1 MRLARACRR
10 LIGVARSRSVVVA
23 GAGIGGLTASLALA
37 RAGFRVV
44 VLDQAERLEE
54 AGAGIQLSPNATA
67 ILTALGLADGLK
79 SRVVAPEAIHILRC
93 RDASTIV
100 RVPLGDDARAA
111 PYWVIHRAD
120 LQSALLEAL
129 AGVPDIELVL
139 GHKVEDVAVHRNGIT
154 AVARSRAGMR
164 DEHGIALV
172 GADGIWSTVRGTLG
186 LIRPPSFGHRTAWRA
201 VVPIDR
207 VPAPCREPSTFLWLG
222 PDAHLVHYPVK
233 AGTALNIVAIVR
245 DEFAQPG
252 WSAPAAR
259 ADLLARFSTWASTAR
274 ALLAVPDRWVK
285 WALFDRPPTWRWGK
299 GPVTLLGDAAHPMLP
314 FLAQGGAMAIEDAA
328 ALARCLE
335 GVTDAPD
342 AALRRY
348 ERLRRRRTA
357 RVQRQ
362 ARQNGVVYHLRG
374 PTALA
379 RDLALKA
386 MGGRGLLA
394 HYDWLYDW
402 RTA

>member
-1 MRLARACRR
+1 
-10 LIGVARSRSVVVA
+10 VARSRSVVVA

-54 AGAGIQLSPNATA
+54 SGAGIQLSPNATA
-67 ILTALGLADGLK
+67 ILTALGLADRLK
-79 SRVVAPEAIHILRC
+79 PRVVAPEAIHILRS

-100 RVPLGDDARAA
+100 RVPLGRGAPGAA

-120 LQSALLEAL
+120 LQSTLLEAS
-129 AGVPDIELVL
+129 ATVPDIELGL
-139 GHKVEDVAVHRNGIT
+139 GYKVEDVAVHRNGVT
-154 AVARSRAGMR
+154 VVARGRAGMR
-164 DEHGIALV
+164 DEHGIALI
-172 GADGIWSTVRGTLG
+172 GADGLWSTVRKTLG
-186 LIRPPSFGHRTAWRA
+186 LTRPPRLGHRTAWRA
-201 VVPIDR
+201 VIPMNR

-233 AGTALNIVAIVR
+233 AGEDLNIVAIVR

-252 WSAPAAR
+252 WSSPGAR
-259 ADLLARFSTWASTAR
+259 SELLARYSGWAPTAR
-274 ALLAVPDRWVK
+274 ALLAVPDRWLK
-285 WALFDRPPTWRWGK
+285 WALYDRPPTWRWGK

-328 ALARCLE
+328 ALASCLA
-335 GVTDAPD
+335 GVTEEPD

-348 ERLRRRRTA
+348 EGLRRGRTA

-362 ARQNGVVYHLRG
+362 ARNNGVVYHLRG
-374 PTALA
+374 PAALA
-379 RDLALKA
+379 RNLALKA
-386 MGGRGLLA
+386 VGGRGLLA
-394 HYDWLYDW
+394 RYDWLYDW